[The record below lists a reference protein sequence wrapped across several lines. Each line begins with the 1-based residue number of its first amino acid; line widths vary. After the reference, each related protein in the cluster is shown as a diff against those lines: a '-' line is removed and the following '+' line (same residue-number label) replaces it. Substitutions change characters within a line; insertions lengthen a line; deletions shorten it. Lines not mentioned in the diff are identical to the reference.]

1 MKQLLRAV
9 HNVGKMS
16 LIVLFIAL
24 TFIYTMLQ
32 GEFVSWFL
40 FYSFIPFGL
49 YSLLLP
55 FCALWNAEVRRIT
68 NQKEYTAG
76 QQFLGTITIKR
87 KIPFPLLYLI
97 VEEVLPMEFKN
108 CKQSKSAKVLLF
120 PGFKRNISYQYVI
133 NAIPRGE
140 HTFSNVHV
148 KTGDVF
154 GIIEKETI
162 FSVPDKFLVY
172 PQYIDITYR
181 QVESYF
187 EQGMLSSNV
196 NVARDATI
204 SAGVRDY
211 KPGDRFSWIDWKAT
225 ARKNTIM
232 TKEFEQQRSHDAVIF
247 MDRTPSPMFELVVTF
262 TASLIRSIL
271 KHDSQASFISTG
283 KEQTIFSLHHGET
296 QLQQI
301 FCHLARV
308 QADNMFPLSQTI
320 EIELK
325 KIYQPITFVLV
336 TSNLSPDIQKIAESM
351 LMKNSRLMIF
361 VVKEKAHQ
369 FSNRELN
376 VLETLRKRN
385 IFVKAIHGNH
395 YANVFF
401 GVSK

>member
-9 HNVGKMS
+9 HNVGKIS

-32 GEFVSWFL
+32 GKFVSWFL

-108 CKQSKSAKVLLF
+108 RKQSKSAKVLLF

-140 HTFSNVHV
+140 HTFSNVRV

-162 FSVPDKFLVY
+162 FSVPNKFLVY
-172 PQYIDITYR
+172 PQYVDIAYR
-181 QVESYF
+181 KVESYF
-187 EQGMLSSNV
+187 EQGTLSSNV
-196 NVARDATI
+196 NIARDTTV
-204 SAGVRDY
+204 SAGVRGY
-211 KPGDRFSWIDWKAT
+211 KPGDRFSWIDWKTT
-225 ARKNTIM
+225 ARKNNIM

-271 KHDSQASFISTG
+271 KQDSQASFISTG

-301 FCHLARV
+301 FCHLAKV
-308 QADNMFPLSQTI
+308 QADNMFSLSQTI
-320 EIELK
+320 EMELK

-336 TSNLSPDIQKIAESM
+336 TSNLSPDIQKTAESM
-351 LMKNSRLMIF
+351 SMKNSRLMIF

-376 VLETLRKRN
+376 VLETLRKQK
-385 IFVKAIHGNH
+385 IFVKAVYGNH